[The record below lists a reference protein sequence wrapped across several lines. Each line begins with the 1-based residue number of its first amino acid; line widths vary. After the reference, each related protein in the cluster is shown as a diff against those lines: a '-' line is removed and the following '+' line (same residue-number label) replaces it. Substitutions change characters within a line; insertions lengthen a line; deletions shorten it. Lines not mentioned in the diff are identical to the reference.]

1 MARPPKSPHIPM
13 RNGVSPSSLAL
24 PSLRQPPW
32 DTVLDALAALLP
44 RIPAAEWHT
53 RMARGQVLDDSGAA
67 LPPDAPYQRYQRIH
81 YWRELPDEQPIPFRH
96 TVLLRDEHLL
106 VVDKPHF
113 LPVTPG
119 GRYVQETLLVRLKHE
134 LGLNELSP
142 LHRLDRET
150 AGVVAFCLRPQDRDA
165 YQRLFRERRVHKV
178 YEALARVSPP
188 SGAVGP
194 APVPDPASL
203 CPLVRRSHI
212 RENPR
217 QFFRMEEAP
226 DAEQLPPN
234 SETRIDLIHIRDGLG
249 CFRLEP
255 VTGKRHQLR
264 VHMAALGWPLLGD
277 QFYPDVL
284 REPGEEEDFA
294 NPLQLLARQLAFTDP
309 VTGQQRCFESQL
321 TLTCA

>member
-1 MARPPKSPHIPM
+1 H
-13 RNGVSPSSLAL
+13 
-24 PSLRQPPW
+24 LRVADKP
-32 DTVLDALAALLP
+32 
-44 RIPAAEWHT
+44 
-53 RMARGQVLDDSGAA
+53 
-67 LPPDAPYQRYQRIH
+67 
-81 YWRELPDEQPIPFRH
+81 PFR
-96 TVLLRDEHLL
+96 
-106 VVDKPHF
+106 
-113 LPVTPG
+113 PVTPG

-165 YQRLFRERRVHKV
+165 YQRLFRERQVHKV
-178 YEALARVSPP
+178 YEALARVSPTA
-188 SGAVGP
+188 GGGHT
-194 APVPDPASL
+194 PVPDPATL

-226 DAEQLPPN
+226 DTAQLPPN
-234 SETRIDLIHIRDGLG
+234 SETRIDLLHIRDGYA

-264 VHMAALGWPLLGD
+264 VHMAALGWPLAGD

-284 REPGEEEDFA
+284 REPGEVEDFSQ
-294 NPLQLLARQLAFTDP
+294 PLQLLARQLAFTDP

-321 TLTCA
+321 SLTCA